1 MQYQVKNFMYL
12 QNMYVYEDDSLQDA
26 ERIMNKGKMNK
37 IFVLNSFDEIC
48 GNITQNDIDFIKS
61 KQTKPLATIKAKE
74 LVLSDKKPINVYPQN
89 NIAEVLNTMKQ
100 LNLEYLPVC
109 ESPNNKKLIGFIN
122 SHIHFSV

>member
-12 QNMYVYEDDSLQDA
+12 QNMFVYEDDSLQITEKA
-26 ERIMNKGKMNK
+26 MKTNNISK
-37 IFVLNSFDEIC
+37 IFVLNSLDEIC

-61 KQTKPLATIKAKE
+61 KQTKPLAAIKAKE
-74 LVLSDKKPINVYPQN
+74 AVLSAKKPINVYPQN

-109 ESPNNKKLIGFIN
+109 ESPNNKKLIGFIK